1 MDQIKAVLSQ
11 NFEET
16 TEQTYDIYLLPP
28 GENPESCQSYL
39 RMRNKDGKYSLMF
52 EVCLIQFW
60 FLSLKKYFKIRK
72 DKNGLVA
79 LCKLIDDLYFK
90 EWVTEDPFV
99 ISPRITFAV
108 SVRLLGGLMALGYTI
123 ATILKRSSHVL
134 SDDRICVK
142 LDWLEQLNRHYV
154 QVMLEYLY
162 NAILLL

>member
-1 MDQIKAVLSQ
+1 MPHPVLVLLKNILKSEKPRT
-11 NFEET
+11 N
-16 TEQTYDIYLLPP
+16 LLP
-28 GENPESCQSYL
+28 C
-39 RMRNKDGKYSLMF
+39 
-52 EVCLIQFW
+52 V
-60 FLSLKKYFKIRK
+60 
-72 DKNGLVA
+72 
-79 LCKLIDDLYFK
+79 YFK

-162 NAILLL
+162 NAILLLSNALVILSFVYNLLVFWIWCLYAHVSSVV